1 MSIPVRDL
9 RFACTLRK
17 SDDDTS
23 VLRKIKGKRQGS
35 SHRAATAAANQHH
48 YNGRTLW
55 RVASGFDED
64 EGIGGLF
71 YFSSLSA
78 STRSRERRRRDGDPE
93 RRATG
98 SNCSVMSR
106 LQKMRCCLDDR
117 VQSEERNLKHKTQN

>member
-1 MSIPVRDL
+1 MPIPVRDL
-9 RFACTLRK
+9 RFACTLPK

-64 EGIGGLF
+64 EGIGGLLLL
-71 YFSSLSA
+71 FSVGAHTLA
-78 STRSRERRRRDGDPE
+78 RAATARRRSRAESDGIQLLRDVE
-93 RRATG
+93 A
-98 SNCSVMSR
+98 
-106 LQKMRCCLDDR
+106 
-117 VQSEERNLKHKTQN
+117 SEDALLP